1 MAITIV
7 SEHTASQS
15 HSDIVSTGCVSRFG
29 FPWRSGA
36 MRGPP
41 KILLA
46 GLGALAM
53 TIAPILSLDGA
64 TCGGFIYTID
74 KTLTTTPNACTALI
88 ENLRVDRS
96 LLMSEGVAGL
106 IETSTTA
113 VVGINFAVI
122 GMLAVHTVLVFFDKF
137 SMVHFTPFFGP

>member
-1 MAITIV
+1 
-7 SEHTASQS
+7 
-15 HSDIVSTGCVSRFG
+15 
-29 FPWRSGA
+29 

-46 GLGALAM
+46 GLAALAM

-64 TCGGFIYTID
+64 TCGGFIYTMD

-96 LLMSEGVAGL
+96 LLMSEGVADL

-137 SMVHFTPFFGP
+137 SMVRFTPFLRSGRPSLFRVAVKNIAVVGGV

>member
-1 MAITIV
+1 M
-7 SEHTASQS
+7 Q
-15 HSDIVSTGCVSRFG
+15 
-29 FPWRSGA
+29 
-36 MRGPP
+36 GPP

-46 GLGALAM
+46 GLAALAM

-96 LLMSEGVAGL
+96 LLMSEGVANL

-113 VVGINFAVI
+113 VVENA
-122 GMLAVHTVLVFFDKF
+122 
-137 SMVHFTPFFGP
+137 MVTPNASKLWPRRPRRPNV